1 MILDDVGVTKKI
13 WSDYILVTFW
23 LHIMVYGY
31 TESDVIAESRG
42 WNAMSGDND
51 VVCVLW
57 ICVVVGTESYVC
69 DQLPKLPEEPPPIGD
84 CANLALVSV
93 HEFGFG
99 GQYLWYFRCET
110 HNKFRDLLLKDVH
123 QGLSHFHAIHIGGD
137 SGMANSVHGFGKDR
151 SFGK

>member
-1 MILDDVGVTKKI
+1 MLWDEKI
-13 WSDYILVTFW
+13 IEQLVEHPTMTSKVERENQMHTFGATSLRVW
-23 LHIMVYGY
+23 
-31 TESDVIAESRG
+31 
-42 WNAMSGDND
+42 
-51 VVCVLW
+51 
-57 ICVVVGTESYVC
+57 
-69 DQLPKLPEEPPPIGD
+69 
-84 CANLALVSV
+84 NLALVSV